1 MTGDNW
7 NDSTENIEEW
17 RPIQIFQLRSN
28 ECHLHGT
35 NHYQESHQLNLKKRS
50 LVITGKV
57 PICITTCDVER
68 SSVMTGKVL
77 EGQQ

>member
-1 MTGDNW
+1 MIQQKILKNGGQYRFSSFVQMNAIC
-7 NDSTENIEEW
+7 TEQTTIKKVIN
-17 RPIQIFQLRSN
+17 
-28 ECHLHGT
+28 
-35 NHYQESHQLNLKKRS
+35 QLNLKKHS